1 MGNSGHHNRQFDIN
15 VFLYYRYVIF
25 AAFIILFIYDII
37 KAILQVKMTHLIHK
51 EYYSGKYRD
60 REQKSERGEA
70 FSDGG
75 DFRGYFSGK
84 NMSNLHNDYGTG
96 SEPVKMKT
104 EAINSAFQA
113 SQHGSSGHEQ
123 YM

>member
-1 MGNSGHHNRQFDIN
+1 
-15 VFLYYRYVIF
+15 
-25 AAFIILFIYDII
+25 
-37 KAILQVKMTHLIHK
+37 MTHLIHK
-51 EYYSGKYRD
+51 EYYSGSKYRD

-70 FSDGG
+70 FSE

-84 NMSNLHNDYGTG
+84 NMSNHHNDYGTGSMTG

-113 SQHGSSGHEQ
+113 SQNSKSSGLEQ
-123 YM
+123 YI